1 MPSADVVDDSGV
13 GVGSWEGM
21 GSEVPGPLDGGESD
35 GFSFGS
41 GSGSGFGSG
50 SGSGFG
56 SGSGSGSGDGE
67 GSAEEDG
74 SGVGPRSSALAEY
87 PPVTNALISNAGVT
101 TARR

>member
-1 MPSADVVDDSGV
+1 
-13 GVGSWEGM
+13 M

-41 GSGSGFGSG
+41 GSGSG

-56 SGSGSGSGDGE
+56 SGSGSGSGSGDGSGE
-67 GSAEEDG
+67 GSMEEDG
-74 SGVGPRSSALAEY
+74 SGVDSTSSALAEY
-87 PPVTNALISNAGVT
+87 PPITNAPTSIAGVT